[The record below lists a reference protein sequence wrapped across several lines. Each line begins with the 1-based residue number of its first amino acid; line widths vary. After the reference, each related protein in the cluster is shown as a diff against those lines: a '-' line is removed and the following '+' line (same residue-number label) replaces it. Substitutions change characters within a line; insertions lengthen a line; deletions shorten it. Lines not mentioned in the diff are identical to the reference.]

1 MVIEGDGSATI
12 SHDIRCLLG
21 LHDLTTMPS
30 ITDEH
35 LEGDFFE
42 VTINANA
49 HFLESESEEFQAIP
63 GIFSYRP
70 ECSLYSCWLNALI
83 VLGKLKLNQVLV
95 LSLNAHTVRLI
106 SK

>member
-1 MVIEGDGSATI
+1 
-12 SHDIRCLLG
+12 
-21 LHDLTTMPS
+21 MPS

-70 ECSLYSCWLNALI
+70 E
-83 VLGKLKLNQVLV
+83 
-95 LSLNAHTVRLI
+95 
-106 SK
+106 